1 LSGKSPYYTHS
12 SRARFSHTDPGGFV
26 FFSRFFEKFQAAVED
41 WFNIE
46 LKVDYAALV
55 QNRGLGLPTAHTEC
69 RFMKPC
75 LLGDVIDISV
85 RLKKVG
91 MTSITIEFIGSV
103 AEEQRLCAQSVLVFI
118 NLKDGKS
125 TPIPDDLRRK
135 FETYQAQGGQE
146 G

>member
-1 LSGKSPYYTHS
+1 VSGKSPYYTHS

-91 MTSITIEFIGSV
+91 MTSLTIEFIGAV

-125 TPIPDDLRRK
+125 TPIPEDLRRK